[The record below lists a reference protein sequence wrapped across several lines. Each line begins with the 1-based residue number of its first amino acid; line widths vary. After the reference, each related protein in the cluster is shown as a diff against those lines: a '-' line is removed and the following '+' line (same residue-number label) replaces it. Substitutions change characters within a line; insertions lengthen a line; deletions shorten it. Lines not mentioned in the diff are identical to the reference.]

1 MNGHLTRTCHT
12 SKHLVDLYQVSLKE
26 KGKNVE
32 VNFVYQDDVYDLSNM
47 THLDVADYFESPEEK
62 TDVN

>member
-1 MNGHLTRTCHT
+1 MNDHWTCTCRT
-12 SKHLVDLYQVSLKE
+12 SKHLVNLYQASLKE

-47 THLDVADYFESPEEK
+47 THLYVADYFESPEEK